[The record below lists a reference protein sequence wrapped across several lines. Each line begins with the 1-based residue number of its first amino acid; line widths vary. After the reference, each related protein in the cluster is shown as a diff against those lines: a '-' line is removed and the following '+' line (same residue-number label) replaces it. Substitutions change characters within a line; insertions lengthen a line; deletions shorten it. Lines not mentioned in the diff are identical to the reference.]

1 MFQNLLTWINCSRFY
16 PEFDCIM
23 IEDIELE
30 TFINDVY
37 EYYGFDFGSY
47 SRASLKRRV
56 IRILQLDGFI
66 SFYDF
71 LSKVK
76 YDPDY
81 YKRVIDEITV
91 NVTEMFRDPSFYKI
105 VRNEILPQLALKPFI
120 RLWHAGC
127 STGEEVYSMAILLKE
142 AGILHKSL
150 IYATDINSK
159 VLETAKKGIFPLRM
173 MKDYSDNY
181 RDSGGLEDFSTYY
194 IANYGNAK
202 FKDELAERMVFSQHN
217 LVSDN
222 SFNEFDFIL
231 CRNVL
236 IYFDNS
242 LQKRVIN
249 LFDES
254 LALSGFLALGT
265 KETIKY
271 STSPNKYTQ
280 LGKEKV
286 WIKKK

>member
-1 MFQNLLTWINCSRFY
+1 
-16 PEFDCIM
+16 M

-30 TFINDVY
+30 TLINDIY
-37 EYYGFDFGSY
+37 EYYGFDFGNY

-56 IRILQLDGFI
+56 SRVYQLDGF
-66 SFYDF
+66 SNFYEF
-71 LSKVK
+71 LSKVR
-76 YDPDY
+76 YDPEY
-81 YKRVIDEITV
+81 CKRMIDEITV
-91 NVTEMFRDPSFYKI
+91 NVTEMFRDPAFYKI
-105 VRNEILPQLALKPFI
+105 VRTEILPQLATKPFI

-127 STGEEVYSMAILLKE
+127 STGEEVYSMAIMLKE
-142 AGILHKSL
+142 AGLLHKAI

-173 MKDYSDNY
+173 MKEYSENY
-181 RDSGGLEDFSTYY
+181 RDSGGERDFSDYY
-194 IANYGNAK
+194 IANYGIVK
-202 FKDELAERMVFSQHN
+202 FSEELSEKMVFSQHN

-236 IYFDNS
+236 IYFDNN

-254 LALSGFLALGT
+254 LSILGFLALGT

-271 STSPNKYTQ
+271 SISTTKYKQ
-280 LGKEKV
+280 LEKEKI
-286 WIKKK
+286 WRKIK

>member
-1 MFQNLLTWINCSRFY
+1 
-16 PEFDCIM
+16 M

-37 EYYGFDFGSY
+37 EYYGFDLGGY

-56 IRILQLDGFI
+56 NRIMNLDGFP

-76 YDPDY
+76 YDADY
-81 YKRVIDEITV
+81 YKRAIDEITV
-91 NVTEMFRDPSFYKI
+91 NVTEMFRDPSFYKV
-105 VRNEILPQLALKPFI
+105 VRTEILPLLATKPFI
-120 RLWHAGC
+120 RIWHAGC
-127 STGEEVYSMAILLKE
+127 SSGEEVYSMAILLKE
-142 AGILHKSL
+142 AGLLHKSIL
-150 IYATDINSK
+150 YATDINTK

-173 MKDYSDNY
+173 MKDYSENY
-181 RDSGGLEDFSTYY
+181 RDSGGQEDFSNYY

-202 FKDELAERMVFSQHN
+202 FSEDLIKKMVFSQHN
-217 LVSDN
+217 LVSDT
-222 SFNEFDFIL
+222 SFNEFDMIF

-236 IYFDNS
+236 IYFDND
-242 LQKRVIN
+242 LQSRAIK

-254 LALSGFLALGT
+254 LSILGFLALGT

-271 STSPNKYTQ
+271 SIAQEKYKQ
-280 LGKEKV
+280 VQKEKL
-286 WIKKK
+286 WRKIK